1 MKRVK
6 KDAASFKQLGTA
18 QMREITGGGYWAIIT
33 TPEGQVIRVW
43 VP

>member
-18 QMREITGGGYWAIIT
+18 QMGKIKGGETVEVIDANGKKIIIT
-33 TPEGQVIRVW
+33 Y
-43 VP
+43 